1 MQTATQFNVSDKLT
15 LVSVTQEDETTS
27 TEYKCNVAVQLA
39 GDSIWDC
46 AITDVV
52 ITSINIHETFW
63 NEDEDCEVDSCI
75 YINVCYTVDGSD
87 EVEGSWRLYTDT
99 GFSDAISAL
108 LGTGVMFTEQGMQ
121 ENNVASME
129 L

>member
-1 MQTATQFNVSDKLT
+1 MQATQFNVSDKLT

-46 AITDVV
+46 TLKTVTITG
-52 ITSINIHETFW
+52 
-63 NEDEDCEVDSCI
+63 I
-75 YINVCYTVDGSD
+75 YINETVYDDDDTCVYINVAHTGGD
-87 EVEGSWRLYTDT
+87 GSWRMYTDT
-99 GFSDAISAL
+99 GFESAVSDL
-108 LGTGVMFTEQGMQ
+108 LGCSVSFTEQGMQ
-121 ENNVASME
+121 EDGLASME

>member
-15 LVSVTQEDETTS
+15 LVSVTQQDETTS
-27 TEYKCNVAVQLA
+27 TEYKCAVPVQLA

-46 AITDVV
+46 AITDIV
-52 ITSINIHETFW
+52 ITGIHIHETFW

-87 EVEGSWRLYTDT
+87 EVEGSWRMYTDT
-99 GFSDAISAL
+99 GMEAAVSEL